1 MKAARFHR
9 PGEPLRIEEVPDPE
23 LVPGAAIAKTLSA
36 FVPPYFAE
44 MIDGR
49 ASYPLPPLPFT
60 PGMDTIGEIVAV
72 ADDVSGLEVG
82 DKVFCDHFYNAVN
95 VGGRAES
102 CYVGAFGKGAA
113 SRRILARWRDG
124 SFAQKLMLPAECF
137 TPLGAASLIDP
148 ALLVRLGWFGTCYGA
163 VLRSHF
169 RPGHTV
175 VINAATGLVGTAG
188 VLLMLAM
195 GAGKVVACG
204 RRRRL
209 LEELAQVEP
218 RRVVAVPLPGSGE
231 DAGTIRDAAG
241 GGADLLIDA
250 VGDIADPGPTGNAL
264 EALRPFGNA
273 LLVGGCTGDLSINY
287 KWMLDRQITI
297 LGSSW
302 YPRQG
307 SVEMLDM
314 IGAGV
319 LNVEVLR
326 ARRFPLDAANEA
338 VRWAE
343 TGSGGLLHAALVP

>member
-1 MKAARFHR
+1 MRAARFHR
-9 PGEPLRIEEVPDPE
+9 PGEPLRIEEVPDPV
-23 LVPGAAIAKTLSA
+23 LASGTAIARSLSV

-49 ASYPLPPLPFT
+49 VDYPLPPLPFT

-72 ADDVSGLEVG
+72 ADDVSGLEIG
-82 DKVFCDHFYNAVN
+82 ERVFCDHFYNAVN
-95 VGGRAES
+95 IGGRAES
-102 CYVGAFGKGAA
+102 CYVGAFGKGEA
-113 SRRILARWRDG
+113 SQRILARWRDG
-124 SFAQKLMLPAECF
+124 GFAQKLILPAECF
-137 TPLGAASLIDP
+137 TPLGAASAIDP

-175 VINAATGLVGTAG
+175 VVNAATGLVGTAG
-188 VLLMLAM
+188 ILLMLAM

-204 RRRRL
+204 RRRHI
-209 LEELAQVEP
+209 LEDLVQVDP
-218 RRVVAVPLPGSGE
+218 KRIVAVPLSGGEE
-231 DAGTIRDAAG
+231 DAGAIRDAS

-250 VGDIADPGPTGNAL
+250 VGDIADPAPTGNAL
-264 EALRPFGNA
+264 KSLRPYGHA
-273 LLVGGCTGDLSINY
+273 LLVGGCMGDLSINY

-307 SVEMLDM
+307 SAEMLDM

-326 ARRFPLDAANEA
+326 ARRFPLDEVNEA